1 MKISITLKELIEA
14 GSALDAFQAM
24 PLRANHSF
32 RVASTLRAIRQ
43 VTGDYFETQEK
54 ILNKHGLKSM
64 PVGGGQVHIL
74 PQEEDMKPEDI
85 KEAQKKFIAERDA
98 LYADTV
104 DLNVNSILLSAFY
117 KENGK
122 ANMDNASGWFEFA
135 ADDMAVLNFLIEDDV
150 TPAPIAA
157 TTKKLKSVK

>member
-1 MKISITLKELIEA
+1 MKISITLKELVEA

-32 RVASTLRAIRQ
+32 RVASTLRAIKQ

-54 ILNKHGLKSM
+54 ILNKHGLKSV

-74 PQEEDMKPEDI
+74 PQEEDMKPEDV
-85 KEAQKKFIAERDA
+85 KASQEKFIEDRDA
-98 LYADTV
+98 LYKDTV

-117 KENGK
+117 KANGK
-122 ANMDNASGWFEFA
+122 PDLANTEGWFEFA

-150 TPAPIAA
+150 SVPVVEA
-157 TTKKLKSVK
+157 KKLKSVK